1 MSVMSVEDA
10 ARRLDNLA
18 ITRASELLRATSAL
32 RMVGE
37 VLDMAEDAFDKLC
50 GSCWAFQCD
59 VVGNCI
65 KISQCWLRPDYFS
78 HLARRF
84 LA

>member
-1 MSVMSVEDA
+1 
-10 ARRLDNLA
+10 
-18 ITRASELLRATSAL
+18 
-32 RMVGE
+32 MVGKLLN
-37 VLDMAEDAFDKLC
+37 VADDPFDKLSS
-50 GSCWAFQCD
+50 GDWIFQRD

-65 KISQCWLRPDYFS
+65 KISQRGLRPDYFS